1 MENTRITCTKT
12 NFMLPYRA
20 QMSYDVNVNSETAAR
35 FASNP
40 GKVIM
45 PLNWIFFFLFHIC
58 RLESLHYFLSHIP
71 QINMMFLPLGAVA
84 DCVSGLLGKA

>member
-1 MENTRITCTKT
+1 MGNTRITCTKT

-35 FASNP
+35 LASNP

-45 PLNWIFFFLFHIC
+45 PLNWIFFFSTSADLKVSITSFHVFP
-58 RLESLHYFLSHIP
+58 RLT
-71 QINMMFLPLGAVA
+71 
-84 DCVSGLLGKA
+84 